1 MRKEPT
7 HYIVSDIDYTIKVMY
22 YTVCIATFEMY
33 TRYAEYLTDN
43 ALF

>member
-7 HYIVSDIDYTIKVMY
+7 HYTVSDLDYTIKVMY